1 MESSRIQ
8 KQIQQPNTQKVQQNS
23 YPMYV
28 PKAQN
33 KPIVEP
39 EGFQRPISNYN
50 PQTGQHIPPNF
61 KPGNQQ
67 GSQPK
72 QGLNNTFTG
81 YSMPNQIPPYR
92 RS

>member
-28 PKAQN
+28 PKAHN
-33 KPIVEP
+33 KPIVES
-39 EGFQRPISNYN
+39 ESYQRPISNYN
-50 PQTGQHIPPNF
+50 PQSGQHIPPNF
-61 KPGNQQ
+61 KPGNQ
-67 GSQPK
+67 PK
-72 QGLNNTFTG
+72 PGLNNTFTG
-81 YSMPNQIPPYR
+81 YNMPNQIPPYR